1 MYGRQLARVHAPQYH
16 ETLFSRLYPG
26 NQQSHTTYIPVLQ
39 ALDSFLGFSDA
50 QKARTILRSDAGF
63 GSDSNVNSALT
74 AHWQVMTKSSGGRR
88 PTAVMR
94 QIPDAAW
101 QELRSDDRWVA
112 EAPAPVQLARPVQ
125 GVALRWRTQRGDLK
139 QALVV
144 CSVAGWSA
152 AELIAAYDDRGA
164 CETEIQADKG
174 GLQMGRRRK
183 KSAAAQEAL
192 ILMTDVAH
200 NLLAWMTPQM
210 FPSGPLAQMGP
221 TQLVQDVLAMPG
233 RLMFERR
240 QLVAVQLNQRH
251 PYASEV
257 ASGLERLLDHFG
269 YP

>member
-1 MYGRQLARVHAPQYH
+1 
-16 ETLFSRLYPG
+16 
-26 NQQSHTTYIPVLQ
+26 VLQ

-125 GVALRWRTQRGDLK
+125 WVALRWRTQRGDLK